1 MASRRSPGGSV
12 LIERAGSKYVLRAVG
27 VETTIGCSA

>member
-12 LIERAGSKYVLRAVG
+12 LIERAGSKYVLRAVVMG
-27 VETTIGCSA
+27 G